1 MTKYFEA
8 RIVKLQKLLKQLNLD
23 GMIVYQGAN
32 MKYLTGF
39 SGGTGDGVV
48 IIGRDSA
55 CLVTDARYEE
65 AYKAS
70 LPESVNL
77 KITRAYYEEAVSVAV
92 SFDIK
97 KLAFEA
103 DMPYNIYDYIDELL
117 PADISFDAL
126 PFAIE
131 ALREVKDE
139 EELTAL
145 RKAAAV
151 SVAAFKELIPFIKP
165 GMTERQVA
173 NELDRLQKKFGA
185 EKASFDTIVASGY
198 RAALPHGEATDK
210 IIEKGELVTIDF
222 GYYVDDYTSDVTR
235 TIAIGSISDELKQ
248 IYAIVKQANENAIAI
263 VKPGISGSEVDR
275 VARDYISAHGYGHDY
290 NHSTGHGVGLDIHE
304 GPALSSQSSDE
315 LQPGHLLTIEPG
327 IYLSE
332 KGGVRIEDDIIVTLD
347 GYENLTHDLTKDL
360 IVIED

>member
-97 KLAFEA
+97 NWLLKPICHITFMIIL
-103 DMPYNIYDYIDELL
+103 MSYCPLIYHLMRY
-117 PADISFDAL
+117 
-126 PFAIE
+126 
-131 ALREVKDE
+131 
-139 EELTAL
+139 
-145 RKAAAV
+145 
-151 SVAAFKELIPFIKP
+151 
-165 GMTERQVA
+165 
-173 NELDRLQKKFGA
+173 
-185 EKASFDTIVASGY
+185 
-198 RAALPHGEATDK
+198 
-210 IIEKGELVTIDF
+210 
-222 GYYVDDYTSDVTR
+222 
-235 TIAIGSISDELKQ
+235 
-248 IYAIVKQANENAIAI
+248 
-263 VKPGISGSEVDR
+263 
-275 VARDYISAHGYGHDY
+275 
-290 NHSTGHGVGLDIHE
+290 
-304 GPALSSQSSDE
+304 
-315 LQPGHLLTIEPG
+315 HLLLKP
-327 IYLSE
+327 YV
-332 KGGVRIEDDIIVTLD
+332 K
-347 GYENLTHDLTKDL
+347 
-360 IVIED
+360 

>member
-103 DMPYNIYDYIDELL
+103 DMPYNI
-117 PADISFDAL
+117 
-126 PFAIE
+126 
-131 ALREVKDE
+131 
-139 EELTAL
+139 
-145 RKAAAV
+145 
-151 SVAAFKELIPFIKP
+151 
-165 GMTERQVA
+165 
-173 NELDRLQKKFGA
+173 
-185 EKASFDTIVASGY
+185 
-198 RAALPHGEATDK
+198 
-210 IIEKGELVTIDF
+210 
-222 GYYVDDYTSDVTR
+222 
-235 TIAIGSISDELKQ
+235 
-248 IYAIVKQANENAIAI
+248 
-263 VKPGISGSEVDR
+263 
-275 VARDYISAHGYGHDY
+275 
-290 NHSTGHGVGLDIHE
+290 
-304 GPALSSQSSDE
+304 
-315 LQPGHLLTIEPG
+315 
-327 IYLSE
+327 
-332 KGGVRIEDDIIVTLD
+332 
-347 GYENLTHDLTKDL
+347 
-360 IVIED
+360 

>member
-8 RIVKLQKLLKQLNLD
+8 RIAKLQKLLKKLNLD
-23 GMIVYQGAN
+23 GMLVYQGTN

-39 SGGTGDGVV
+39 DGGTGEGVV
-48 IIGRDSA
+48 IVSCDSA
-55 CLVTDARYEE
+55 YLVTDARYEE
-65 AYKAS
+65 AYKAN
-70 LPESVNL
+70 LPEHVNL
-77 KITRAYYEEAVSVAV
+77 KITKSYYEETVSVAIALN
-92 SFDIK
+92 IK
-97 KLAFEA
+97 NLAFEA
-103 DMPYNIYDYIDELL
+103 DLPYNIYDYIDELL
-117 PADISFDAL
+117 PADMSFDAL
-126 PFAIE
+126 PFAVE

-139 EELTAL
+139 NELAAL
-145 RKAAAV
+145 RQAATASVKA
-151 SVAAFKELIPFIKP
+151 FNELISFIKP

-185 EKASFDTIVASGY
+185 HKASFDTIVASGY

-210 IIEKGELVTIDF
+210 IIENGELVTIDF

-235 TIAIGSISDELKQ
+235 TIAIGNISDELKQ

-275 VARDYISAHGYGHDY
+275 VARDYISAHGYGHEY

-327 IYLSE
+327 IYLAE
-332 KGGVRIEDDIIVTLD
+332 KGGVRIEDDIIVTID
-347 GYENLTHDLTKDL
+347 GYENITNDLTKDL
-360 IVIED
+360 IVIEG